1 MDIVKKNLISIIAG
15 VVAIAAIAVAFTM
28 VSSKR
33 AELQTKLTSSAGTFT
48 TLHGLLTKDRTLP
61 TVDPDHPTAEKL
73 TKFPS
78 NKIIEQGEQITKKV
92 EAESTAMR
100 DAAVKMNIHTPIVPG
115 SLPNPQNFAAAAGF
129 RNAYQLYFPA
139 PPQSMLNSQFAKDLK
154 AGMPPTAEE
163 ITAAQNDLAN
173 KIRAKEL
180 YFLPTG
186 QPGNEPQVTAKIQD
200 QAKKL
205 PEQMRQKVAD
215 TSKVYIQPNT
225 FEPYTAILQ
234 AQGAPA
240 PLDIYLAQLQLWLQH
255 DVVDAVNEANKDAK
269 NVQDAVV
276 KQLTKVT
283 VYPYFIKG
291 SANGADPDAA
301 LPKEIAYS
309 PTGRVCNGLYDVFH
323 FEMDADVDAARLPQF
338 LKALGT
344 DRFITPLWI
353 DIKPVDNATQLAQ
366 GHVYGNRPVVSV
378 HMRCEN
384 LYLRKWNALLMPK
397 VVRDGLG
404 IPDAPAPGTEQQPG
418 AAPAAQPAQPA
429 ASAQ

>member
-1 MDIVKKNLISIIAG
+1 MMDIVKKNLISVIAI

-28 VSSKR
+28 VSGR
-33 AELQTKLTSSAGTFT
+33 REALQTELAARAQTFT

-78 NKIIEQGEQITKKV
+78 AKIIEQGEGITKKV
-92 EAESTAMR
+92 ETESTAMR
-100 DAAVKMNIHTPIVPG
+100 DAAVQMNIHTPLVPG

-129 RNAYQLYFPA
+129 RNAYQLFFPA
-139 PPQSMLNSQFAKDLK
+139 PPASVTTSQFAKDLH

-173 KIRAKEL
+173 KIRAKEQWM
-180 YFLPTG
+180 LPSG
-186 QPGNEPQVTAKIQD
+186 QPGNAPQVDAKIAD

-225 FEPYTAILQ
+225 FDPYTAILQ
-234 AQGAPA
+234 AQGAPG
-240 PLDIYLAQLQLWLQH
+240 PLDIYLAQLQLWLQQ
-255 DVVDAVNEANKDAK
+255 DIVAAVNDANKDAK
-269 NVQDAVV
+269 SIPDAVV

-283 VYPYFIKG
+283 VYPYFIK
-291 SANGADPDAA
+291 SATPGNDPDGQ
-301 LPKEIAYS
+301 LPKEINYS

-323 FEMDADVDAARLPQF
+323 FELDADVDQARLPEF
-338 LKALGT
+338 LQALGRN
-344 DRFITPLWI
+344 RFITPLWV
-353 DIKPVDNATQLAQ
+353 DVRSVDNATQLAQ
-366 GHVYGNRPVVSV
+366 GHVYGSRPVVSV

-397 VVRDGLG
+397 PVRDGLG
-404 IPDAPAPGTEQQPG
+404 IPDQPAGGE
-418 AAPAAQPAQPA
+418 QPAQPA
-429 ASAQ
+429 AQPAAAAAQ